1 MSDVEGAAPYDDGE
15 ERREKKKKKHKDK
28 DKDKKKHRTPEEK
41 EARRARKA
49 AKAAA
54 SGAQL
59 DGIISDANL
68 DDDVN
73 ETGTPGRV
81 TESIESPA
89 AGKKSPAAKPKAA
102 WGDVEK
108 GSRGG
113 SKSSTT
119 DGGYVKPARTEA
131 AAHAQTVNVFRQKMG
146 VDVHIKSDVLEPYDE
161 DDILSQIYNEC
172 ERKGIVITRVTKISK
187 HHAVIEDIAFS
198 MADDLEAMGVHVNNV
213 RIDCVPD
220 YGDYDK
226 SQRDAAGPT
235 YEPFPYW
242 KTGPKE
248 LGELSVG
255 IGLYFQS
262 LLWGQ
267 RVMLG
272 MFFLG
277 FFTIMTY
284 VKSGMLDEQ
293 VKGGELTGLAIPT
306 LGSVAWAHEN
316 EHRLLWFV
324 TNSTW
329 DGDDRS
335 VMMGI
340 SMLECLLAVIFIVLV
355 RWLSTE
361 QKRTIENID
370 VSNISLQDYA
380 VKVDYIPRDSDPKEI
395 GTHFARFG
403 KVNQVVIGTD
413 IDGVLGLHRK
423 RAAAERAAETAQV
436 RLAKA
441 EYYAQKKEN
450 PSEAVQ
456 KGLAKLRERVL
467 KLDDKVSKIMATIDE
482 KMSSGEHG
490 RSTSAFVTYETETAK
505 DKCAKLY
512 KPGNLY
518 AWFFRPK
525 KLRFQGHRMWVHVAP
540 EGSDVIWENLDIVG
554 LNALVR
560 RALAWL
566 AMIIVLCVTGA
577 AVVSSK
583 SLQNS
588 LPPAISCETPKLDGT
603 LVCDKIWTT
612 TGVTGQASKDVLAN
626 LLEFS
631 DQVDGTVCL
640 REGFVVLGQWKGNA
654 TAYEGATSPAALY
667 DANGAWTGGF
677 DASTLQD
684 ECAAMACFDC
694 VCKEKVFDVA
704 MMYVG
709 LASDDDGYKALCGEY
724 VEGKMIEAGVSA
736 FTAATNIVLAVLV
749 RLFAGFERH
758 HTKSGR
764 ESSVMIKLFLLLT
777 INSAAIPLLVFADIP
792 KLEFVPYLFKGP
804 YDDFSVGWY
813 QDVGQLIST
822 TLLINGLVYPMSA
835 LSKGLTP
842 KITRGCLAPFAATQR
857 ALNALYEGVEFPL
870 SERYAQLMQMV
881 FTGMVFSSGMPCLL
895 PVAAMFCFISY
906 YEGKY
911 TILRTSRMP
920 PSYDET
926 MAKIFWS
933 VMPACAAIKILL
945 STWMLSYEHVP
956 SYVND
961 GGLDTVTSPISSGSQ
976 FDFKTRLDRRNAAVC
991 VFVLVCLV
999 VFKILNFYRK
1009 GLRAFFARVFP
1020 KGLVEEEEE
1029 EEVNMTPELSIARS
1043 DGIMKGLTTFLV
1055 QENPEYNEIVPSS
1068 ATKSCGG
1075 PNGSVPEW
1083 EAAFAEADR
1092 EESEAEAE
1100 RQRKANERASRSLFG
1115 ASDVQAEAAGEMPDA
1130 MKKRLKKDKNK
1141 SPGAERVPRRKNSQV
1156 APLGGMDAGD
1166 DVVDFGDDDY
1176 YSRGRRGVGEAFEG
1190 VAGGG
1195 LSAAM
1200 AMQLEGDVE
1209 AGMDADE
1216 EEEEERRRRRKERKR
1231 EKKER
1236 ERADRV

>member
-1 MSDVEGAAPYDDGE
+1 MEGAAPYDDGE
-15 ERREKKKKKHKDK
+15 ERREKKKKKSKDK

-54 SGAQL
+54 SADL

-68 DDDVN
+68 DDDAN
-73 ETGTPGRV
+73 EAGTPGRV
-81 TESIESPA
+81 TESTDSP
-89 AGKKSPAAKPKAA
+89 GNTGVKSPAAKPKAA

-108 GSRGG
+108 GSGSLRGG
-113 SKSSTT
+113 SKSKTP
-119 DGGYVKPARTEA
+119 DGGYVKPGRTEA
-131 AAHAQTVNVFRQKMG
+131 AAHARTVNVFRQKTG
-146 VDVHIKSDVLEPYDE
+146 VDVHIKSDVLEPFDE

-172 ERKGIVITRVTKISK
+172 ERRGIIVTRVTKRSK
-187 HHAVIEDIAFS
+187 HHAVIEDVAFS
-198 MADDLEAMGVHVNNV
+198 MADDLEAMGVHVNKV

-220 YGDYDK
+220 YGEFDK
-226 SQRDAAGPT
+226 SQRDAAGPN

-242 KTGPKE
+242 ATGPKE

-272 MFFLG
+272 MFLLG
-277 FFTIMTY
+277 FFTVMTY

-316 EHRLLWFV
+316 EFRLLWFV

-340 SMLECLLAVIFIVLV
+340 SFLECLLAVIFIVLV
-355 RWLSTE
+355 GWLSTE
-361 QKRTIENID
+361 QKQTIENID

-380 VKVDYIPRDSDPKEI
+380 VKVDYIPRDADPKEI

-423 RAAAERAAETAQV
+423 RAAAERAAETAEV

-456 KGLAKLRERVL
+456 KGLAKLRERVV
-467 KLDDKVSKIMATIDE
+467 KLDDKVSKIMATIDQE
-482 KMSSGEHG
+482 MSSGSHG

-505 DKCAKLY
+505 AKCVGLY

-525 KLRFQGHRMWVHVAP
+525 KLRFKGHRMWVHVAP
-540 EGSDVIWENLDIVG
+540 EGSDVIWENLDVIG

-560 RALAWL
+560 RAFAWL
-566 AMIIVLCVTGA
+566 AMIIVLCVTAA
-577 AVVSSK
+577 AVVYTK

-588 LPPAISCETPKLDGT
+588 LPPSISCETPKLDGS

-612 TGVTGQASKDVLAN
+612 TGVTGQASKDVLAD
-626 LLEFS
+626 LLQFS
-631 DQVDGTVCL
+631 EQVDATVCL
-640 REGFVVLGQWKGNA
+640 REEYVVRGQWKGNA
-654 TAYEGATSPAALY
+654 TAYQGAASPAALY

-694 VCKEKVFDVA
+694 VCKDKVMDVA

-709 LASDDDGYKALCGEY
+709 LASDVDGYKALCGDY

-736 FTAATNIVLAVLV
+736 FTAATNIVLAILV
-749 RLFAGFERH
+749 RSFAGFERH

-777 INSAAIPLLVFADIP
+777 INSAVIPLLVFADIP
-792 KLEFVPYLFKGP
+792 KLAFVPYLFEGP
-804 YDDFSVGWY
+804 YADFTVGWY

-881 FTGMVFSSGMPCLL
+881 FTGMVFSGGMPCLL
-895 PVAAMFCFISY
+895 PVAAMFCFIAY

-911 TILRTSRMP
+911 TILRASRMP

-945 STWMLSYEHVP
+945 STWMFSYEHVP
-956 SYVND
+956 SYLN
-961 GGLDTVTSPISSGSQ
+961 GGALDPATSPISSGSQ
-976 FDFKTRLDRRNAAVC
+976 FNFKARLDRSNAAIC
-991 VFVLVCLV
+991 VFALVCLV
-999 VFKILNFYRK
+999 VYKIINVYRK

-1029 EEVNMTPELSIARS
+1029 EEVSMTPELSIARS
-1043 DGIMKGLTTFLV
+1043 DGIMKGLTTFLI
-1055 QENPEYNEIVPSS
+1055 QENPQYNEIVPSS

-1156 APLGGMDAGD
+1156 APLSGMDAGD

-1176 YSRGRRGVGEAFEG
+1176 YSRGRRAVGEAYEG

-1200 AMQLEGDVE
+1200 AMQPEGDVE
-1209 AGMDADE
+1209 AGMDAD

>member
-1 MSDVEGAAPYDDGE
+1 M
-15 ERREKKKKKHKDK
+15 
-28 DKDKKKHRTPEEK
+28 
-41 EARRARKA
+41 
-49 AKAAA
+49 
-54 SGAQL
+54 
-59 DGIISDANL
+59 
-68 DDDVN
+68 
-73 ETGTPGRV
+73 
-81 TESIESPA
+81 
-89 AGKKSPAAKPKAA
+89 
-102 WGDVEK
+102 
-108 GSRGG
+108 
-113 SKSSTT
+113 
-119 DGGYVKPARTEA
+119 
-131 AAHAQTVNVFRQKMG
+131 
-146 VDVHIKSDVLEPYDE
+146 
-161 DDILSQIYNEC
+161 
-172 ERKGIVITRVTKISK
+172 
-187 HHAVIEDIAFS
+187 
-198 MADDLEAMGVHVNNV
+198 
-213 RIDCVPD
+213 
-220 YGDYDK
+220 
-226 SQRDAAGPT
+226 
-235 YEPFPYW
+235 
-242 KTGPKE
+242 
-248 LGELSVG
+248 
-255 IGLYFQS
+255 
-262 LLWGQ
+262 
-267 RVMLG
+267 
-272 MFFLG
+272 
-277 FFTIMTY
+277 
-284 VKSGMLDEQ
+284 
-293 VKGGELTGLAIPT
+293 
-306 LGSVAWAHEN
+306 
-316 EHRLLWFV
+316 
-324 TNSTW
+324 
-329 DGDDRS
+329 
-335 VMMGI
+335 
-340 SMLECLLAVIFIVLV
+340 
-355 RWLSTE
+355 
-361 QKRTIENID
+361 
-370 VSNISLQDYA
+370 
-380 VKVDYIPRDSDPKEI
+380 
-395 GTHFARFG
+395 
-403 KVNQVVIGTD
+403 
-413 IDGVLGLHRK
+413 
-423 RAAAERAAETAQV
+423 
-436 RLAKA
+436 
-441 EYYAQKKEN
+441 
-450 PSEAVQ
+450 
-456 KGLAKLRERVL
+456 L
-467 KLDDKVSKIMATIDE
+467 KLDGKVSKIMATIDE
-482 KMSSGEHG
+482 EMSSGEHG

-505 DKCAKLY
+505 EKCVKLY

-540 EGSDVIWENLDIVG
+540 EGSDVIWENLAVIG
-554 LNALVR
+554 LNAAVR

-566 AMIIVLCVTGA
+566 AMIIVLCVTAA
-577 AVVSSK
+577 AVVYTK

-626 LLEFS
+626 LLQFS
-631 DQVDGTVCL
+631 EQVDGTVCL
-640 REGFVVLGQWKGNA
+640 REEFVVRGQWKGNA
-654 TAYEGATSPAALY
+654 TAYQGAASPAALY

-694 VCKEKVFDVA
+694 VCKDKVTDVA
-704 MMYVG
+704 MMYAG
-709 LASDDDGYKALCGEY
+709 LAADDDRYKALCGEY
-724 VEGKMIEAGVSA
+724 FEGKMIEAGVSA

-777 INSAAIPLLVFADIP
+777 INSAVIPLLVFADIP
-792 KLEFVPYLFKGP
+792 KLKFVPYLFEGP
-804 YDDFSVGWY
+804 YKDFSGWY

-857 ALNALYEGVEFPL
+857 ALNALYEGVEFLL

-895 PVAAMFCFISY
+895 PVAAMFCFIAY

-911 TILRTSRMP
+911 TILRASRMP

-933 VMPACAAIKILL
+933 VMPACAWIKILL
-945 STWMLSYEHVP
+945 STWMFSYEHVP

-961 GGLDTVTSPISSGSQ
+961 GALDPATSPISSGSQ
-976 FDFKTRLDRRNAAVC
+976 FNFKTRLDRSNAAIC
-991 VFVLVCLV
+991 VLVLVMLV
-999 VFKILNFYRK
+999 VFKILNVYRK

-1029 EEVNMTPELSIARS
+1029 EVSMTPELSIARS

-1156 APLGGMDAGD
+1156 APLSGMDAGD

-1176 YSRGRRGVGEAFEG
+1176 YSRGRRAVGEAFEG
-1190 VAGGG
+1190 VTGGG

-1200 AMQLEGDVE
+1200 AMQPEGGRGGWDGRGGGGGGEEETAEGAQAGEEGARASRPRLYITLEVARRFSRVVVTFSQPLVPSALKTRARLRAARDVHRDGRAATAGDVRRGLVRDRRARGSRRFRQVRGPSRARYLVVVIGFPFVVAAVACRATVRFRE
-1209 AGMDADE
+1209 LPALTSIAPLRLFPRSAASARVDA
-1216 EEEEERRRRRKERKR
+1216 RTTAPSRSSSR
-1231 EKKER
+1231 
-1236 ERADRV
+1236 